1 MERSWALHPEESLII
16 VKEVF
21 ITPTCP
27 GLDLRSYIPKF
38 VVAPS
43 SEDNTLIPT
52 KRGVSMWVKIV
63 EFN

>member
-1 MERSWALHPEESLII
+1 MEHSWGLHPEESLVI

-27 GLDLRSYIPKF
+27 GLDLRSYIPKL

-52 KRGVSMWVKIV
+52 KRGVS
-63 EFN
+63 